1 MFISSPLNVSFL
13 KDLIPPV
20 SYRAH
25 PAGHPGS
32 ATVTVTP
39 YFQVITIILY
49 TNIVFNPLTL
59 FASLILRYVSG
70 SEVDSNASTPTV
82 RRHSSYLILNIFLW
96 SVVLI
101 MKTNPIDNWN
111 TRPLKSIVNSISL
124 ANSCCYSLQSVGGEL
139 ARAQETEAVLLLTA
153 LTAHGSIKIF

>member
-1 MFISSPLNVSFL
+1 M
-13 KDLIPPV
+13 IPSV
-20 SYRAH
+20 SYRAAPGGR
-25 PAGHPGS
+25 PAGHLGG

-59 FASLILRYVSG
+59 FARLILRYVSG

-96 SVVLI
+96 SVMLI

-124 ANSCCYSLQSVGGEL
+124 ANSCCYSLQSVSGEL
-139 ARAQETEAVLLLTA
+139 SRTHKTEAVPPSA
-153 LTAHGSIKIF
+153 AITAHGSIKNF